1 MPWVLLAIG
10 CCNVASKTVSDQ
22 SESLKSHCFSPLF
35 YRIYKIVPGLLLS
48 KFLWIIAN
56 GRQPDAKGIK
66 RMDLVV
72 LFQVLE
78 GSNKSKGSATKAMEH
93 NKMRQ
98 VIFRMWVGINL
109 MDMVLLVDFDIPGVE
124 LMFEDEIG
132 EGECLFV
139 DFESFLG
146 GDEFVLDEEGL
157 VELGGG

>member
-1 MPWVLLAIG
+1 M
-10 CCNVASKTVSDQ
+10 
-22 SESLKSHCFSPLF
+22 
-35 YRIYKIVPGLLLS
+35 
-48 KFLWIIAN
+48 
-56 GRQPDAKGIK
+56 
-66 RMDLVV
+66 

-78 GSNKSKGSATKAMEH
+78 GSDKCKGSSSKAMEH
-93 NKMRQ
+93 NKMGQ
-98 VIFRMWVGINL
+98 VVFGMGIGKNL
-109 MDMVLLVDFDIPGVE
+109 MNMVVLIDFDIPGVE